1 MGSMGLVKPTNHG
14 SADVWDV
21 ILSTLFDLVEEHD
34 HTTGKGVKIPSA
46 ALRVNADVPWSD
58 SGSSYAITGAKAF
71 DFTPSAP
78 AGMAS
83 YAGALFLSDGTSGTT
98 ANELYWRTTGG
109 TNVQLTSGASLNVTA
124 FVGGIGGDYSSISA
138 LVDYDDA
145 SDTYRFRQQTSAGV
159 RQFAKMSAA
168 DVRLFEYFAAGAS
181 PVPSNSVT
189 LKSPAAL
196 AASYSVTWPAAV
208 PGAAAFLQMSTAGVL
223 SASNTIAQSVT
234 ATDFRHTTAQTLLVH
249 GSAAQVGNGVGHARI
264 NSGGYSPGFTTAATT
279 ARIQYPVQ
287 IQAGCVIT
295 GYKVFANKSTSSATT
310 LFANIS
316 HTQGTTGTSVT
327 DGSGSSN
334 AGNAPGSITLSE
346 TGLSVTVAAN
356 QAYFVEVSPSGGGTA
371 DLLYHVEI
379 TFTRP

>member
-58 SGSSYAITGAKAF
+58 SGTSYAITGAKAF
-71 DFTPSAP
+71 DFTASAP
-78 AGMAS
+78 AGMTS

-181 PVPSNSVT
+181 PVPTNSVT
-189 LKSPAAL
+189 LKSPATL
-196 AASYSVTWPAAV
+196 AASYSMIMPAALPTATSPMMLDNSGNV
-208 PGAAAFLQMSTAGVL
+208 SAPGTLRYGVKITPAQLVGAAVNDYNPAGLSSALVLVQDCGAGATINGLVGGVDGRVLVIVNSNASATLSSLVLAHEAAGSTAANRIVL
-223 SASNTIAQSVT
+223 ANATNLTIRYHGAVMLWYDGAASRWRVM
-234 ATDFRHTTAQTLLVH
+234 
-249 GSAAQVGNGVGHARI
+249 G
-264 NSGGYSPGFTTAATT
+264 
-279 ARIQYPVQ
+279 
-287 IQAGCVIT
+287 
-295 GYKVFANKSTSSATT
+295 AN
-310 LFANIS
+310 
-316 HTQGTTGTSVT
+316 V
-327 DGSGSSN
+327 
-334 AGNAPGSITLSE
+334 
-346 TGLSVTVAAN
+346 
-356 QAYFVEVSPSGGGTA
+356 
-371 DLLYHVEI
+371 
-379 TFTRP
+379 